1 MRITSKKAVNVTAN
15 LISFCVNSTN
25 DPFVINYLYEK
36 LTFSNK
42 LSKITIQVICT
53 FLIMYNC
60 SAKQLPTIKTVGR
73 VIHTTQG
80 YPFGKNNH
88 PTLVEK
94 NQFVH

>member
-1 MRITSKKAVNVTAN
+1 
-15 LISFCVNSTN
+15 
-25 DPFVINYLYEK
+25 
-36 LTFSNK
+36 
-42 LSKITIQVICT
+42 
-53 FLIMYNC
+53 MYNC

-94 NQFVH
+94 KAICALRVFIL

>member
-1 MRITSKKAVNVTAN
+1 
-15 LISFCVNSTN
+15 
-25 DPFVINYLYEK
+25 
-36 LTFSNK
+36 
-42 LSKITIQVICT
+42 
-53 FLIMYNC
+53 MYNC